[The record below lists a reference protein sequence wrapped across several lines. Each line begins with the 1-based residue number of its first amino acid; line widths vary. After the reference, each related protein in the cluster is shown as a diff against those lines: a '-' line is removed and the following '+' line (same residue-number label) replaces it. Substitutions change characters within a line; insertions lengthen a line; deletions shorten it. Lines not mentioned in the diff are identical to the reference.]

1 MVAPLGGPKL
11 DGPLIAPLEGA
22 RTPLRNKV
30 EGYRR
35 VVEAEATL
43 LADAPREVLS
53 AEERYPADIVAAGR
67 AAQAEG
73 RAGRGPDVEAPASPE
88 LPAGAS
94 EDAPELL
101 SGPELPG
108 ADRVEDGE
116 APELWTGPELP
127 GAKQAEGRAD
137 ALLSGPELPGAE
149 GELQDKRERAIE
161 PNEATKRN
169 KRTEGA
175 TDSVQEPVNAAEV
188 ERLRQRDREVRNHEL
203 AHAAAAGPYGGPPR
217 YELERGPDG
226 TMYATGGNV
235 RIDVSPVP
243 GDPDATIRKMRQVRR
258 AALAPAEP
266 SAQDRRVAAR
276 AAAEEAK
283 ARSALRRTQAQERG
297 AR

>member
-1 MVAPLGGPKL
+1 
-11 DGPLIAPLEGA
+11 
-22 RTPLRNKV
+22 
-30 EGYRR
+30 
-35 VVEAEATL
+35 
-43 LADAPREVLS
+43 
-53 AEERYPADIVAAGR
+53 
-67 AAQAEG
+67 
-73 RAGRGPDVEAPASPE
+73 
-88 LPAGAS
+88 
-94 EDAPELL
+94 
-101 SGPELPG
+101 
-108 ADRVEDGE
+108 
-116 APELWTGPELP
+116 
-127 GAKQAEGRAD
+127 
-137 ALLSGPELPGAE
+137 GPELPGAE

-169 KRTEGA
+169 KRTRGATEGA

-266 SAQDRRVAAR
+266 SAQDRRVAAP

-283 ARSALRRTQAQERG
+283 ARSALRRTQAQERETREAAAAEGGAPQDDPGQTESLGRG
-297 AR
+297 ARTVMTLNAQRAYARGPAGDG